1 MPQYKRT
8 GGNLSIVPCF
18 VRVPC
23 ETRTEKKTEV
33 FVNSVVHLFKQLE
46 SSGMHVSKILVF
58 SFVCSLL
65 CLLAMNVH
73 AKGNNGAGS
82 FPELRALANTAQDMN
97 KRLAHMESLLETMVR
112 PVWEYKVVVPNTM
125 NTSNMDEHVMD
136 GIDINKLGKEGWELV
151 NYTDNY
157 GFIFK
162 RRHMEK

>member
-1 MPQYKRT
+1 MR
-8 GGNLSIVPCF
+8 
-18 VRVPC
+18 
-23 ETRTEKKTEV
+23 
-33 FVNSVVHLFKQLE
+33 
-46 SSGMHVSKILVF
+46 VSKILVF

-73 AKGNNGAGS
+73 AKGNNESETSA
-82 FPELRALANTAQDMN
+82 ALLILSNTAQDMN
-97 KRLAHMESLLETMVR
+97 KRLTHVESLLEKLVR

-125 NTSNMDEHVMD
+125 NTSNMGEHVMD

-162 RRHMEK
+162 RRRMEK